1 MVSNMKETL
10 SRGAFLISI
19 GSDCYL
25 DEFSPV
31 SSMSLSLPDCPPVL
45 FPLVAAV
52 PLQLLAY
59 HTACF
64 KGLDVDR
71 PRNLAKSV
79 TVA

>member
-19 GSDCYL
+19 GSERHQE
-25 DEFSPV
+25 EFSSV
-31 SSMSLSLPDCPPVL
+31 SSMSLALPDCPPL
-45 FPLVAAV
+45 FFPLVSAV
-52 PLQLLAY
+52 PLQLMAY

-64 KGLDVDR
+64 RGLDVDR

-79 TVA
+79 TVE